1 MTKYLCI
8 GALVKA
14 IAGREANEIFVITNV
29 ENGFAF
35 LSNGKSRP
43 IENPKKKNLKHLE
56 LLQKNELVELD
67 FNNLTNAQI
76 IKYIKDYK
84 KSRDYK

>member
-1 MTKYLCI
+1 MTKYLCK

-14 IAGREANEIFVITNV
+14 IAGREANDLFIITNV
-29 ENGFAF
+29 KDGYAD
-35 LSNGKSRP
+35 LVNGKSRP

-56 LLQKNELVELD
+56 LLQKNELVALD
-67 FNNLTNAQI
+67 FVNLTNSHI